1 MEQLFN
7 QVKPVFDKH
16 KSKSNVEFEFRLGK
30 VHGRMFDTN
39 VGKVN
44 FNKILSGLETYQDWE
59 KVVHENTSVY
69 YKGNTRM
76 IIDDDTENVKCMEK
90 TKIQKFDKVLNNQPY
105 DIRFCVSHEKPVDMD
120 DSEVMDYLRIK
131 RRTSFIRK
139 NLSIDMTVVTGQ
151 PDDPDDEEEEKYE
164 IEIEIINPQLVN
176 TDNKLY
182 NMVYKIECILNIL
195 SD

>member
-1 MEQLFN
+1 MEQLYN
-7 QVKPVFDKH
+7 QVKSVFNQH

-30 VHGRMFDTN
+30 VHGGMFETN

-44 FNKILSGLETYQDWE
+44 FNKILTGLETYQSWE
-59 KVVHENTSVY
+59 KIVRENTSVY

-76 IIDDDTENVKCMEK
+76 IIDDDTENVKYMKK
-90 TKIQKFDKVLNNQPY
+90 TKIQKFDKVLIDQPY
-105 DIRFCVSHEKPVDMD
+105 DIRFCASYENPATMD
-120 DSEVMDYLRIK
+120 ESEVMDYLRVK
-131 RRTSFIRK
+131 RRISFIRK
-139 NLSIDMTVVTGQ
+139 NVTIDMTIVTGQ

-164 IEIEIINPQLVN
+164 IEIEIIKPQLVD

-182 NMVYKIECILNIL
+182 NMVFKIECILNIL

>member
-39 VGKVN
+39 IGKVN
-44 FNKILSGLETYQDWE
+44 FNKILSGLETYKDWE

-90 TKIQKFDKVLNNQPY
+90 TKIQKFDKVLNNQHY
-105 DIRFCVSHEKPVDMD
+105 DIRFCASHEKPVDMD

-164 IEIEIINPQLVN
+164 LEIEIINPQLVN